1 MMTPP
6 LSDDEY
12 VNRLY
17 DDIREEL
24 VGIFSHS
31 PARASEI
38 LASFY
43 TKHPECDEDFYFHQG
58 PFNMALRVHYEQV
71 LGGEASSADFVAWRK
86 NYDSIWNERM
96 K

>member
-1 MMTPP
+1 MTVPP

-17 DDIREEL
+17 GDIRAEL
-24 VGIFSHS
+24 VSIFSHS
-31 PARASEI
+31 PAYASDL
-38 LASFY
+38 LANFY
-43 TKHPECDEDFYFHQG
+43 TKHPESDEDFYFHQG
-58 PFNMALRVHYEQV
+58 PFNMALRIHYDQV
-71 LGGEASSADFVAWRK
+71 LGGDSSSSDFVSWRK